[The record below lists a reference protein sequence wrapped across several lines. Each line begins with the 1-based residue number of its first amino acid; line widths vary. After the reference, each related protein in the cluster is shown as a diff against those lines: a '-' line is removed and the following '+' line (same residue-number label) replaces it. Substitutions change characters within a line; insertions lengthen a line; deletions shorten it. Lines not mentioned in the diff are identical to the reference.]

1 MRRRALRCFCAALS
15 PFLLAACTH
24 AVKVPLTPV
33 TLPGFPSLSAPPP
46 PSRDDALKQLQAMTP
61 CCHGWPELPYH
72 RMLPAEP
79 EDFVFDR
86 FSPAADLDGQRTHFL
101 SFVLPAYKQSYRV
114 LFKAQPSARHLQSS
128 YLFAPTI
135 TLLDAQFKPLRSED
149 LKLCEY
155 LGWRPALSGA
165 FGSFTVDDKRA
176 KYLVI
181 TASPDQLKATT
192 YWEQSPAGFSADV
205 APDPASRGNFSIP
218 HGPDGGLS
226 FGLLT
231 PEYEGA
237 VKNGLCGKP
246 KKSAGL
252 LPQWRQSIADMLP

>member
-1 MRRRALRCFCAALS
+1 M
-15 PFLLAACTH
+15 LAACTH

-33 TLPGFPSLSAPPP
+33 TVALPSLSAPPP
-46 PSRDDALKQLQAMTP
+46 PSRDAALKQLQAMTP
-61 CCHGWPELPYH
+61 CCKAWSELPYH
-72 RMLPAEP
+72 RALPVEP

-135 TLLDAQFKPLRSED
+135 TLLDAHFKPLRSED

-205 APDPASRGNFSIP
+205 SPSPASNGSFAIP

>member
-1 MRRRALRCFCAALS
+1 MLRVLKLCCTVLQIA
-15 PFLLAACTH
+15 LLAACTH

-33 TLPGFPSLSAPPP
+33 TVALPSLSAPPP
-46 PSRDDALKQLQAMTP
+46 PSRDAALKQLQAVTP
-61 CCHGWPELPYH
+61 CCKAWSELPYH
-72 RMLPAEP
+72 RALPVEP

-101 SFVLPAYKQSYRV
+101 GFVLPAYQQRYRV

-135 TLLDAQFKPLRSED
+135 TLLDAHFQPLRSED

-165 FGSFTVDDKRA
+165 FGTFTVDDKRA

-181 TASPDQLKATT
+181 TASPAQLKATT
-192 YWEQSPAGFSADV
+192 YWEQSPAGFTADV

-218 HGPDGGLS
+218 HGPDGALG

-231 PEYEGA
+231 PQYEGA

-252 LPQWRQSIADMLP
+252 LPQSQPSIAALPH